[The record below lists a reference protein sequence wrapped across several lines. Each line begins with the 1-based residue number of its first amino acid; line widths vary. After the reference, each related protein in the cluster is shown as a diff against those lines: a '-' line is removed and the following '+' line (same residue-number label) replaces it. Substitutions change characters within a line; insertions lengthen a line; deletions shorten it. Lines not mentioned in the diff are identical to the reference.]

1 MGVNKSKSAFR
12 SIAEV
17 TEDLGIAPHVLRFWE
32 TKFTQI
38 KPMKTKS
45 SRRYYRPD
53 DVELLALIK
62 ELLYNRRYT
71 IEGVQK
77 LFKNRTLKDILG
89 TEIQKDFF
97 EEDGTETPAVNEPLA
112 AAVQNAINSLK
123 EQEMSDTEQ
132 RFINIEMALS
142 NLERTVEDLNEVI
155 IRQGRDIAFLQ
166 KQNRYLTE
174 ALRNTQSTVK
184 PEEEETP
191 PPHY

>member
-1 MGVNKSKSAFR
+1 MGINKSKSAFR

-32 TKFTQI
+32 TKFSQI

-62 ELLYNRRYT
+62 ELLYERRYT

-77 LFKNRTLKDILG
+77 LFKNRSLKDILG

-97 EEDGTETPAVNEPLA
+97 EDDEPAAEQSSAAEAVQEVVRA
-112 AAVQNAINSLK
+112 AAAELSEISRELK
-123 EQEMSDTEQ
+123 Q
-132 RFINIEMALS
+132 LS
-142 NLERTVEDLNEVI
+142 AE
-155 IRQGRDIAFLQ
+155 
-166 KQNRYLTE
+166 
-174 ALRNTQSTVK
+174 
-184 PEEEETP
+184 
-191 PPHY
+191 

>member
-17 TEDLGIAPHVLRFWE
+17 TEDLGVAPHVLRFWE
-32 TKFTQI
+32 TKFSQI

-53 DVELLALIK
+53 DVELLSLIK
-62 ELLYNRRYT
+62 ELLYTRRYT

-97 EEDGTETPAVNEPLA
+97 EEDLIAPAEEVIPENSDII
-112 AAVQNAINSLK
+112 QNAISELQTIHD
-123 EQEMSDTEQ
+123 E
-132 RFINIEMALS
+132 L
-142 NLERTVEDLNEVI
+142 LELAN
-155 IRQGRDIAFLQ
+155 A
-166 KQNRYLTE
+166 
-174 ALRNTQSTVK
+174 
-184 PEEEETP
+184 
-191 PPHY
+191 

>member
-1 MGVNKSKSAFR
+1 MGINKSKSAFR

-32 TKFTQI
+32 TKFSQI

-62 ELLYNRRYT
+62 ELLYERRYT

-77 LFKNRTLKDILG
+77 LFKNRSLKDILG

-97 EEDGTETPAVNEPLA
+97 EDDEPAAEQSSAAEAVQEVVRAAAAELSEISRELKQLA
-112 AAVQNAINSLK
+112 A
-123 EQEMSDTEQ
+123 
-132 RFINIEMALS
+132 
-142 NLERTVEDLNEVI
+142 
-155 IRQGRDIAFLQ
+155 G
-166 KQNRYLTE
+166 
-174 ALRNTQSTVK
+174 
-184 PEEEETP
+184 
-191 PPHY
+191 

>member
-1 MGVNKSKSAFR
+1 MGINKSKSAFR

-32 TKFTQI
+32 TKFNQI

-62 ELLYNRRYT
+62 ELLYERRYT

-77 LFKNRTLKDILG
+77 LFKNRSLKDILG

-97 EEDGTETPAVNEPLA
+97 EDDEPAAEQSLA
-112 AAVQNAINSLK
+112 AEAVQEVVRAAAAELSEISHELK
-123 EQEMSDTEQ
+123 QLAAE
-132 RFINIEMALS
+132 
-142 NLERTVEDLNEVI
+142 
-155 IRQGRDIAFLQ
+155 
-166 KQNRYLTE
+166 
-174 ALRNTQSTVK
+174 
-184 PEEEETP
+184 
-191 PPHY
+191 

>member
-17 TEDLGIAPHVLRFWE
+17 TEDLDIAPHVLRFWE
-32 TKFTQI
+32 TKFSQI

-97 EEDGTETPAVNEPLA
+97 EEDTIETPQNNDTLLTAVQSAVNNLSEIKAELLA
-112 AAVQNAINSLK
+112 LANS
-123 EQEMSDTEQ
+123 
-132 RFINIEMALS
+132 
-142 NLERTVEDLNEVI
+142 
-155 IRQGRDIAFLQ
+155 
-166 KQNRYLTE
+166 
-174 ALRNTQSTVK
+174 
-184 PEEEETP
+184 
-191 PPHY
+191 

>member
-97 EEDGTETPAVNEPLA
+97 EEDEPETPASNEPLI
-112 AAVQNAINSLK
+112 AAVQNAVNS
-123 EQEMSDTEQ
+123 
-132 RFINIEMALS
+132 
-142 NLERTVEDLNEVI
+142 LNEVKSE
-155 IRQGRDIAFLQ
+155 L
-166 KQNRYLTE
+166 L
-174 ALRNTQSTVK
+174 ALANA
-184 PEEEETP
+184 
-191 PPHY
+191 

>member
-1 MGVNKSKSAFR
+1 MTVNKSKSAFR

-17 TEDLGIAPHVLRFWE
+17 TEDLDIAPHVLRFWE

-53 DVELLALIK
+53 DVELLSLIK

-77 LFKNRTLKDILG
+77 LFKNRSLKDILG

-97 EEDGTETPAVNEPLA
+97 EEAEQTDNRRDDILVSSIKTAVN
-112 AAVQNAINSLK
+112 N
-123 EQEMSDTEQ
+123 
-132 RFINIEMALS
+132 
-142 NLERTVEDLNEVI
+142 LNEI
-155 IRQGRDIAFLQ
+155 
-166 KQNRYLTE
+166 KQDLLTL
-174 ALRNTQSTVK
+174 ANN
-184 PEEEETP
+184 
-191 PPHY
+191 

>member
-32 TKFTQI
+32 TKFSQI

-53 DVELLALIK
+53 DVELLSLIK
-62 ELLYNRRYT
+62 ELLYERRYT

-77 LFKNRTLKDILG
+77 LFKNRSLKDILG

-97 EEDGTETPAVNEPLA
+97 EDEEENTANELQSSENET
-112 AAVQNAINSLK
+112 
-123 EQEMSDTEQ
+123 
-132 RFINIEMALS
+132 
-142 NLERTVEDLNEVI
+142 VI
-155 IRQGRDIAFLQ
+155 KTA
-166 KQNRYLTE
+166 LTE
-174 ALRNTQSTVK
+174 LKSIRNDLLSLANI
-184 PEEEETP
+184 
-191 PPHY
+191 

>member
-1 MGVNKSKSAFR
+1 MGSNKSKSAFR

-32 TKFTQI
+32 TKFSQI

-62 ELLYNRRYT
+62 ELLYERRYT

-77 LFKNRTLKDILG
+77 LFKNRSLKDILG

-97 EEDGTETPAVNEPLA
+97 EDDEPAAEQSSAAEAAQEVVRAAAAELSEISRELKQLA
-112 AAVQNAINSLK
+112 A
-123 EQEMSDTEQ
+123 E
-132 RFINIEMALS
+132 
-142 NLERTVEDLNEVI
+142 
-155 IRQGRDIAFLQ
+155 
-166 KQNRYLTE
+166 
-174 ALRNTQSTVK
+174 
-184 PEEEETP
+184 
-191 PPHY
+191 

>member
-1 MGVNKSKSAFR
+1 MGINKSKSAFR

-32 TKFTQI
+32 TKFSQI

-62 ELLYNRRYT
+62 ELLYERRYT

-77 LFKNRTLKDILG
+77 LFKNRILKDILA

-97 EEDGTETPAVNEPLA
+97 EDDEPAAEQSSAAEAAQEVVRAAAAELSEISRELKQLA
-112 AAVQNAINSLK
+112 A
-123 EQEMSDTEQ
+123 E
-132 RFINIEMALS
+132 
-142 NLERTVEDLNEVI
+142 
-155 IRQGRDIAFLQ
+155 
-166 KQNRYLTE
+166 
-174 ALRNTQSTVK
+174 
-184 PEEEETP
+184 
-191 PPHY
+191 

>member
-1 MGVNKSKSAFR
+1 MSVNKSKSAFR

-17 TEDLGIAPHVLRFWE
+17 TEDLGVAPHVLRFWE

-62 ELLYNRRYT
+62 DLLYNRRYT

-77 LFKNRTLKDILG
+77 LFKNRNLKDILG

-97 EEDGTETPAVNEPLA
+97 EEEPLPA
-112 AAVQNAINSLK
+112 IKDESAMVSAVKKAIADLSEVKDELLK
-123 EQEMSDTEQ
+123 FSM
-132 RFINIEMALS
+132 IN
-142 NLERTVEDLNEVI
+142 R
-155 IRQGRDIAFLQ
+155 G
-166 KQNRYLTE
+166 
-174 ALRNTQSTVK
+174 
-184 PEEEETP
+184 
-191 PPHY
+191 

>member
-38 KPMKTKS
+38 KPMKTKR

-97 EEDGTETPAVNEPLA
+97 EEDEPETPASNEPLI
-112 AAVQNAINSLK
+112 AAVQNAVNS
-123 EQEMSDTEQ
+123 
-132 RFINIEMALS
+132 
-142 NLERTVEDLNEVI
+142 LNEVKSE
-155 IRQGRDIAFLQ
+155 L
-166 KQNRYLTE
+166 L
-174 ALRNTQSTVK
+174 ALANA
-184 PEEEETP
+184 
-191 PPHY
+191 

>member
-17 TEDLGIAPHVLRFWE
+17 TEDLDIAPHVLRFWE

-77 LFKNRTLKDILG
+77 LFKNRSLKDILG
-89 TEIQKDFF
+89 TEIQRDFF
-97 EEDGTETPAVNEPLA
+97 EEDVVN
-112 AAVQNAINSLK
+112 
-123 EQEMSDTEQ
+123 SDSS
-132 RFINIEMALS
+132 I
-142 NLERTVEDLNEVI
+142 D
-155 IRQGRDIAFLQ
+155 DKLQ
-166 KQNRYLTE
+166 D
-174 ALRNTQSTVK
+174 TVK
-184 PEEEETP
+184 EAVSQLQNIKNELLEIAKAI
-191 PPHY
+191 

>member
-17 TEDLGIAPHVLRFWE
+17 TEDLGVAPHVLRFWE

-53 DVELLALIK
+53 DVELLSLIK
-62 ELLYNRRYT
+62 ELLYTRRYT

-97 EEDGTETPAVNEPLA
+97 EEDLIAPLPIEEDNT
-112 AAVQNAINSLK
+112 QTCDTIKNAIK
-123 EQEMSDTEQ
+123 ELQTIHDE
-132 RFINIEMALS
+132 L
-142 NLERTVEDLNEVI
+142 LEL
-155 IRQGRDIAFLQ
+155 AS
-166 KQNRYLTE
+166 
-174 ALRNTQSTVK
+174 A
-184 PEEEETP
+184 
-191 PPHY
+191 

>member
-32 TKFTQI
+32 TKFSQI

-62 ELLYNRRYT
+62 DLLYNRRYT

-97 EEDGTETPAVNEPLA
+97 EEEETVPVANNEPLL
-112 AAVQNAINSLK
+112 AAVQNAVSG
-123 EQEMSDTEQ
+123 
-132 RFINIEMALS
+132 
-142 NLERTVEDLNEVI
+142 LNEI
-155 IRQGRDIAFLQ
+155 
-166 KQNRYLTE
+166 KQELL
-174 ALRNTQSTVK
+174 ALANA
-184 PEEEETP
+184 
-191 PPHY
+191 

>member
-1 MGVNKSKSAFR
+1 MLRPFYLREKIMGVNKSKSAFR

-32 TKFTQI
+32 TKFSQL

-62 ELLYNRRYT
+62 ELLYDRRYT

-77 LFKNRTLKDILG
+77 LFKNRSLKEILG

-97 EEDGTETPAVNEPLA
+97 EEDEEKAEIEAVVAEN
-112 AAVQNAINSLK
+112 QTAIEEAIKDLTQIRNDL
-123 EQEMSDTEQ
+123 QMMSSA
-132 RFINIEMALS
+132 I
-142 NLERTVEDLNEVI
+142 
-155 IRQGRDIAFLQ
+155 
-166 KQNRYLTE
+166 
-174 ALRNTQSTVK
+174 
-184 PEEEETP
+184 
-191 PPHY
+191 

>member
-32 TKFTQI
+32 TKFRQL
-38 KPMKTKS
+38 KPVKTKS

-62 ELLYNRRYT
+62 ELLYDRRYT

-77 LFKNRTLKDILG
+77 LFKNRSLKDILG

-97 EEDGTETPAVNEPLA
+97 EEDEEKAEIEAVVAEN
-112 AAVQNAINSLK
+112 QTAIEEAIKDLTKIRNDL
-123 EQEMSDTEQ
+123 QMMSSA
-132 RFINIEMALS
+132 I
-142 NLERTVEDLNEVI
+142 
-155 IRQGRDIAFLQ
+155 
-166 KQNRYLTE
+166 
-174 ALRNTQSTVK
+174 
-184 PEEEETP
+184 
-191 PPHY
+191 

>member
-53 DVELLALIK
+53 DVELLAKIK
-62 ELLYNRRYT
+62 ELLYERRYT

-77 LFKNRTLKDILG
+77 LFKNRSLKDILG
-89 TEIQKDFF
+89 EEIQRDFF
-97 EEDGTETPAVNEPLA
+97 EDDLSETESSAISSETIQDAVE
-112 AAVQNAINSLK
+112 
-123 EQEMSDTEQ
+123 E
-132 RFINIEMALS
+132 
-142 NLERTVEDLNEVI
+142 
-155 IRQGRDIAFLQ
+155 LQ
-166 KQNRYLTE
+166 KLKNDLLIL
-174 ALRNTQSTVK
+174 AK
-184 PEEEETP
+184 GA
-191 PPHY
+191 

>member
-17 TEDLGIAPHVLRFWE
+17 TEDLGVAPHVLRFWE

-53 DVELLALIK
+53 DVELLSLIK
-62 ELLYNRRYT
+62 ELLYTRRYT

-97 EEDGTETPAVNEPLA
+97 EEDLIAPLPIEEDNT
-112 AAVQNAINSLK
+112 QTSDTIKNAIK
-123 EQEMSDTEQ
+123 ELQTIHDE
-132 RFINIEMALS
+132 L
-142 NLERTVEDLNEVI
+142 LEL
-155 IRQGRDIAFLQ
+155 AS
-166 KQNRYLTE
+166 
-174 ALRNTQSTVK
+174 A
-184 PEEEETP
+184 
-191 PPHY
+191 